1 MYLHRSNCQRY
12 FFLGSSD
19 RNPRCDNVGLSIWH
33 KFVNSNLHISGIDLV
48 TTTTRLCPRFCSGA
62 RLNTEQPFKFLFYA
76 VTQVLSVKSL
86 QFSQSSCSKYQGISD
101 LNVHYCD
108 ILLILLDPHEDA
120 RKEASI
126 KYIFVDRKG
135 VVSISLRPTSHQV
148 GHF

>member
-1 MYLHRSNCQRY
+1 MPCTTILQGPSICHVDIPHAVSLQSPGRS
-12 FFLGSSD
+12 
-19 RNPRCDNVGLSIWH
+19 
-33 KFVNSNLHISGIDLV
+33 V

-101 LNVHYCD
+101 LNVHNCD